1 MTSVKGVIDVAARL
15 SRGSLNIELPALR
28 LVTFAVVNWN
38 DKDERFILCLS
49 HICHLFVAD
58 CLQQLKACK
67 GNIAECFP

>member
-38 DKDERFILCLS
+38 DKDERFISLLSYVLVTSVICLLLIVCS
-49 HICHLFVAD
+49 S
-58 CLQQLKACK
+58 
-67 GNIAECFP
+67 